1 MLFRSIPNAFLY
13 RYVSSPNYL
22 GEIIEWLG
30 WAILT
35 WSVSGVVF
43 LIWVIANLFPRAI
56 AHHNWYKNKFKDYP
70 KNRKAIIP
78 KLI

>member
-1 MLFRSIPNAFLY
+1 LKPPTGSSENVSTPKETSKTSGLY
-13 RYVSSPNYL
+13 
-22 GEIIEWLG
+22 
-30 WAILT
+30 
-35 WSVSGVVF
+35 F